1 MDIDWNSENKIA
13 QSAFYET
20 MQFNFAIQMLNVFY
34 LEFEIYIEMIGAN
47 MKKVDNL
54 CSAGPETLDHRW
66 ERLRLFLLLTMDWS
80 HKKNNIFEGAARK
93 IHYILYFHI
102 LSEEQ
107 QEIWNNK
114 IQENCGEN
122 GKHGARE

>member
-34 LEFEIYIEMIGAN
+34 PEFEIYIEMIGAN

-54 CSAGPETLDHRW
+54 CSAGRET
-66 ERLRLFLLLTMDWS
+66 
-80 HKKNNIFEGAARK
+80 
-93 IHYILYFHI
+93 
-102 LSEEQ
+102 
-107 QEIWNNK
+107 
-114 IQENCGEN
+114 
-122 GKHGARE
+122 

>member
-34 LEFEIYIEMIGAN
+34 PEFEIYIEMIGAN

-54 CSAGPETLDHRW
+54 CSSGPETLDHPW
-66 ERLRLFLLLTMDWS
+66 ERLKT
-80 HKKNNIFEGAARK
+80 IFITNHGLK
-93 IHYILYFHI
+93 PQ
-102 LSEEQ
+102 EE
-107 QEIWNNK
+107 
-114 IQENCGEN
+114 
-122 GKHGARE
+122 

>member
-34 LEFEIYIEMIGAN
+34 LEFEIYVEMIGAN

-54 CSAGPETLDHRW
+54 CSAGTRNFRPSMGEIKT
-66 ERLRLFLLLTMDWS
+66 
-80 HKKNNIFEGAARK
+80 IFITNHGLK
-93 IHYILYFHI
+93 PQ
-102 LSEEQ
+102 EE
-107 QEIWNNK
+107 
-114 IQENCGEN
+114 
-122 GKHGARE
+122 